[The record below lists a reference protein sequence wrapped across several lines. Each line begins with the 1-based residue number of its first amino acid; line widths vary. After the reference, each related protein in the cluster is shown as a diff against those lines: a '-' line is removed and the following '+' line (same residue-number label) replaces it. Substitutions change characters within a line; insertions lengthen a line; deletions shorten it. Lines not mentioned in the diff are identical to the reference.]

1 MAKLVIYTEKDYL
14 GKLNILRNEKRL
26 ITRAWNKSNGDTVIM
41 AKMLEV
47 SEKVMLLKI
56 ISHFGVLSA
65 FRSS

>member
-14 GKLNILRNEKRL
+14 GKFNLLRNEKRL
-26 ITRAWNKSNGDTVIM
+26 ITRAWDKSRGNTIIM

-56 ISHFGVLSA
+56 ISHFGLKLVD
-65 FRSS
+65 

>member
-26 ITRAWNKSNGDTVIM
+26 ITRAWNKSNGNTVVM

-56 ISHFGVLSA
+56 ISHFGAVNLSI
-65 FRSS
+65 SD